1 MFYSYCILFFIY
13 SFLGW
18 VMEVTLT
25 LITDKKFVNRGFLL
39 GPCCPIYGCGCILL
53 NLLLQNYVNNI
64 IVLFIL
70 TMFTC
75 SLLEYITSFLMEK
88 IFKLRWWDYSQM
100 RFNINGRICLETMTP
115 FSILGVL
122 AIKYATPFFITNI
135 NKLSEKTILIIS
147 IILITLFIID
157 VIISLII
164 IFKLKFISKN
174 IKKDSTLDIKNA
186 IKKFIKNDFY
196 VYERII
202 ESFPNLTKSL
212 KESFETKKEAQN
224 YKMILGYFNSPII
237 LTKNSLF
244 HISKE

>member
-18 VMEVTLT
+18 IMEVTLT

-53 NLLLQNYVNNI
+53 NLLLHNYINNI
-64 IVLFIL
+64 LVLFIL

-100 RFNINGRICLETMTP
+100 KFNINGRICLETMTP

-157 VIISLII
+157 VIISLTIV
-164 IFKLKFISKN
+164 FKLKFVSKN

-186 IKKFIKNDFY
+186 IKKFIKNDIY

-212 KESFETKKEAQN
+212 KE
-224 YKMILGYFNSPII
+224 
-237 LTKNSLF
+237 
-244 HISKE
+244 HIPNPQ

>member
-18 VMEVTLT
+18 IMEVTLT

-53 NLLLQNYVNNI
+53 NLLLHNYTNNI
-64 IVLFIL
+64 LVLFIL

-100 RFNINGRICLETMTP
+100 RFNINGRICLETMTT

-122 AIKYATPFFITNI
+122 AIKFATPFFITNI

-157 VIISLII
+157 VIISLTIV
-164 IFKLKFISKN
+164 FKLKFVSKN

-186 IKKFIKNDFY
+186 IKKFIKNDIY

-212 KESFETKKEAQN
+212 KEKALKLKK
-224 YKMILGYFNSPII
+224 K
-237 LTKNSLF
+237 
-244 HISKE
+244 SKITQ

>member
-18 VMEVTLT
+18 IMEVTLT

-53 NLLLQNYVNNI
+53 NLLLHNYTNNI
-64 IVLFIL
+64 LVLFIL

-100 RFNINGRICLETMTP
+100 KFNINGRICLETITP

-157 VIISLII
+157 VIISLTIV
-164 IFKLKFISKN
+164 FKLKFVSKN

-186 IKKFIKNDFY
+186 IKKFIKNDIY

-212 KESFETKKEAQN
+212 KEKALKLKK
-224 YKMILGYFNSPII
+224 K
-237 LTKNSLF
+237 
-244 HISKE
+244 SKITQ

>member
-18 VMEVTLT
+18 IMEVTLT

-53 NLLLQNYVNNI
+53 NLLLHNYTNNI
-64 IVLFIL
+64 LVLFIL

-100 RFNINGRICLETMTP
+100 KFNINGRICLETMTP

-122 AIKYATPFFITNI
+122 AIKFATPFFITNI

-157 VIISLII
+157 VIISLTIV
-164 IFKLKFISKN
+164 FKLKFVSKN

-186 IKKFIKNDFY
+186 IKKFIKNDIYF
-196 VYERII
+196 YERII
-202 ESFPNLTKSL
+202 ESFPNLTKSF
-212 KESFETKKEAQN
+212 KTKKEIQN
-224 YKMILGYFNSPII
+224 YTII
-237 LTKNSLF
+237 LDFFYCYGNNSF
-244 HISKE
+244 

>member
-18 VMEVTLT
+18 IMEVTLS

-53 NLLLQNYVNNI
+53 NLLLHNYTNNI
-64 IVLFIL
+64 LVLFIL

-75 SLLEYITSFLMEK
+75 SSLEYITSFLMEK

-100 RFNINGRICLETMTP
+100 KFNINGRICLETMTP

-157 VIISLII
+157 VIISLTIV
-164 IFKLKFISKN
+164 FKLKFVSKN

-186 IKKFIKNDFY
+186 IKKFIKNDIY

-212 KESFETKKEAQN
+212 KEKALKLKK
-224 YKMILGYFNSPII
+224 K
-237 LTKNSLF
+237 
-244 HISKE
+244 SKITQ

>member
-18 VMEVTLT
+18 IMEVTLT

-53 NLLLQNYVNNI
+53 NLLLHNYTNNI
-64 IVLFIL
+64 LVLFIL

-100 RFNINGRICLETMTP
+100 KFNINGRICLETMTP

-122 AIKYATPFFITNI
+122 AIKFATPFFITNI
-135 NKLSEKTILIIS
+135 NELSEKTILIIS

-157 VIISLII
+157 VIISLTIV
-164 IFKLKFISKN
+164 FKLKFVSKN

-186 IKKFIKNDFY
+186 IKKFIKNDIY

-212 KESFETKKEAQN
+212 KEKALKLKK
-224 YKMILGYFNSPII
+224 K
-237 LTKNSLF
+237 
-244 HISKE
+244 SKITQ

>member
-1 MFYSYCILFFIY
+1 MFYSYCILFFIF

-39 GPCCPIYGCGCILL
+39 GPCCPIYGCGCLLL

-75 SLLEYITSFLMEK
+75 SLLEYIASFLMEK

-164 IFKLKFISKN
+164 VFKLKFVSKN

-212 KESFETKKEAQN
+212 KEKALKLKKKPKITK
-224 YKMILGYFNSPII
+224 
-237 LTKNSLF
+237 
-244 HISKE
+244 

>member
-18 VMEVTLT
+18 IMEVTLT
-25 LITDKKFVNRGFLL
+25 LITNKKFVNRGFLL

-53 NLLLQNYVNNI
+53 NLLLHNYTNNI
-64 IVLFIL
+64 LVLFIL

-75 SLLEYITSFLMEK
+75 SSLEYITSFLMEK

-100 RFNINGRICLETMTP
+100 KFNINGRICLETMTP

-122 AIKYATPFFITNI
+122 TIKYATPFFITNI

-157 VIISLII
+157 VIISLTIV
-164 IFKLKFISKN
+164 FKLKFVSKN

-186 IKKFIKNDFY
+186 IKKFIKNDIY

-212 KESFETKKEAQN
+212 KEKALKLKK
-224 YKMILGYFNSPII
+224 K
-237 LTKNSLF
+237 
-244 HISKE
+244 SKITQ

>member
-18 VMEVTLT
+18 IMEVTLT

-53 NLLLQNYVNNI
+53 NLLLHNYTNNI
-64 IVLFIL
+64 LVLFIL

-100 RFNINGRICLETMTP
+100 KFNINGRICLETMTP

-122 AIKYATPFFITNI
+122 AIKIANPFFITNI
-135 NKLSEKTILIIS
+135 NKLSEKT
-147 IILITLFIID
+147 TLFIID
-157 VIISLII
+157 VIISLTIV
-164 IFKLKFISKN
+164 FKLKFVSKN

-186 IKKFIKNDFY
+186 IKKFIKNDIY

-212 KESFETKKEAQN
+212 KEKALKLKK
-224 YKMILGYFNSPII
+224 K
-237 LTKNSLF
+237 
-244 HISKE
+244 SKITQ